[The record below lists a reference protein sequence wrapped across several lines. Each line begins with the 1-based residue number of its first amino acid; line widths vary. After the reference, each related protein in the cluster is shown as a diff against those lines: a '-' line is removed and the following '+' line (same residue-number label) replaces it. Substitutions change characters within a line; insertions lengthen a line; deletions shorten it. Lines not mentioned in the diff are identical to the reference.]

1 MFEFSLSRA
10 IIRSKY
16 TIILTLGA
24 VIGVTCLIIITSL
37 FNNYYLTSENVF
49 MGIHPHIR
57 IQKQGMTAEQASGT
71 AGELEQKFP
80 QILTAQPA
88 LYQKV
93 KTVISKVLKKKFF
106 LVKEKDSGK
115 TVCFD
120 PLKHKGD
127 VKIQPTYG
135 FTIIEKKTQTVLVKG
150 ITVKDNETVS
160 GIKKIINGSTK
171 LEDLSRNVD
180 ENNNILP
187 WSFYLQQDLFMGT
200 VGLKDFLLQF
210 PGISSKQ
217 HHFLQKG
224 TLSMGTAKEKYPL
237 VVMSLKN
244 AQHCLGMDNNANTIE
259 IKLKDPYQA
268 ENISPKIKQL
278 LGNDF
283 HVESWIQHSKASF
296 AFLGIIKIMIMSI
309 IFSISVVAAIGMV
322 STLTLIV
329 MQNKGKIA
337 ILKSM
342 GIKNSS
348 IYRIFI
354 LNTSLTGIIGVVAG
368 TILGLMTSQLFIRYF
383 GDSLKKLG
391 IKDPQILI
399 QPQEILTI
407 GFLIIAL
414 FVLTAIIPS
423 RRAISAEVVEGLQEQ

>member
-57 IQKQGMTAEQASGT
+57 LQKQSMTEGQAAAT
-71 AGELEQKFP
+71 ARELEQKFP
-80 QILTAQPA
+80 QIQIAQPA
-88 LYQKV
+88 LYKEV

-106 LVKEKDSGK
+106 LVREKNGK
-115 TVCFD
+115 NVCFD
-120 PLKHKGD
+120 PIKHQGN
-127 VKIQPTYG
+127 VKIQPRYG

-150 ITVKDNETVS
+150 ITIQNNETAS
-160 GIKKIINGSTK
+160 GIKKIINGSTR
-171 LEDLSRNVD
+171 LEDLDRNVD
-180 ENNNILP
+180 ENNNRLP
-187 WSFYLQQDLFMGT
+187 WSFYLQQDLFIGT
-200 VGLKDFLLQF
+200 IGLKDFLLQF
-210 PGISSKQ
+210 PEVNGKQ

-224 TLSMGTAKEKYPL
+224 TLGMGTAKEKYPL

-244 AQHCLGMDNNANTIE
+244 ARHCLGMDNIANTIE

-268 ENISPKIKQL
+268 ENVSRKIKHF
-278 LGNDF
+278 LGHDF
-283 HVESWIQHSKASF
+283 HVESWIRHSRASF
-296 AFLGIIKIMIMSI
+296 AFLNIIKIMIMAI
-309 IFSISVVAAIGMV
+309 IFSISIVAAIGMV
-322 STLTLIV
+322 STLSLIV

-342 GIKNSS
+342 GIRNSS
-348 IYRIFI
+348 IYKIFI
-354 LNTSLTGIIGVVAG
+354 LNTGLTGVIGATAG
-368 TILGLMTSQLFIRYF
+368 TFLGLMASHFFIRYF

-399 QPQEILTI
+399 QPQEVLII
-407 GFLIIAL
+407 GSIIIAL